1 MLLYF
6 LFHLDIA
13 PIQNQSYVYV
23 YGEDVTAERHAK
35 AKTRAMA
42 KFTLENPNPIMRVGR
57 NGVIE
62 FANEST
68 HRLLKRLDA
77 RYELR
82 VPDRWRPAFQLALD
96 TQTAGELE
104 VDVKDRVFRFVI
116 TPIADAEY
124 VYVYGQDVTERKRA
138 EKELIAAK
146 DAAESA
152 NRTKSAFL
160 ANMGHE
166 LRTPLNAILG
176 YSQIVQE
183 EAEDAG
189 HEDYQNPTLVPMY

>member
-1 MLLYF
+1 MTDPTELALLQTLARFPREFPHPVMRVAEDDKFDFANDASAPLLAAMGSEIGKPIPASYREAF
-6 LFHLDIA
+6 ATARQTGSNQRIELEVEDRLFHLDIA

-82 VPDRWRPAFQLALD
+82 VPAAWRPRFDEVLNSK
-96 TQTAGELE
+96 TSGELE
-104 VDVKDRVFRFVI
+104 IDVKDRVFRFVI
-116 TPIADAEY
+116 TPIADADY
-124 VYVYGQDVTERKRA
+124 V
-138 EKELIAAK
+138 
-146 DAAESA
+146 
-152 NRTKSAFL
+152 
-160 ANMGHE
+160 
-166 LRTPLNAILG
+166 
-176 YSQIVQE
+176 
-183 EAEDAG
+183 
-189 HEDYQNPTLVPMY
+189 